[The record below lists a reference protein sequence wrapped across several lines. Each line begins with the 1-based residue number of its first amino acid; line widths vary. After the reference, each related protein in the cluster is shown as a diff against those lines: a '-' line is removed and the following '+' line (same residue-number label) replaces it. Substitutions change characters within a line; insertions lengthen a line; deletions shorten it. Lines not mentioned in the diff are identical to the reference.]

1 MRRHYLLALLVAFS
15 CTMLGCDGAA
25 PRLDLSSASTAP
37 KQLLKTELEGSESVD
52 FYTLT
57 RTEDYDFGPA
67 EFRKEATFHIYAY
80 CGKGCAGYLN
90 SFTDHLN
97 AAHLSNCMKGQQNLL
112 VEFGDSEI
120 FYSYS
125 GRQAL
130 YKGNCYWNDAGIP
143 SPRVV
148 LDGE

>member
-15 CTMLGCDGAA
+15 CTVLGCDGAD
-25 PRLDLSSASTAP
+25 PRLDLSSPSTAP
-37 KQLLKTELEGSESVD
+37 KKLLKIELERSEGME

-57 RTEDYDFGPA
+57 RAEDYDYGPA
-67 EFRKEATFHIYAY
+67 EFRKEATFRIYAY

-90 SFTDHLN
+90 SFIDHLN

-112 VEFGDSEI
+112 VELSGSEV

-125 GRQAL
+125 GRQIL
-130 YKGNCYWNDAGIP
+130 YKGRCYWNDAGIP

-148 LDGE
+148 LDEE

>member
-1 MRRHYLLALLVAFS
+1 M
-15 CTMLGCDGAA
+15 
-25 PRLDLSSASTAP
+25 
-37 KQLLKTELEGSESVD
+37 E

-57 RTEDYDFGPA
+57 RTEDYDYGPA

-90 SFTDHLN
+90 SFIDHLN

-125 GRQAL
+125 GRQIL
-130 YKGNCYWNDAGIP
+130 YEGKCYWNDAGIP

-148 LDGE
+148 LNEE